1 MSETTATGKTGS
13 PSPGVTADWRL
24 TAEFVDACIQRA
36 GRSFQEGELA
46 YLAMTSQ
53 VENSI
58 RDRVAYE
65 MHLQLRQSRL
75 DVGREWTG
83 LFAEGRE
90 GQPTPRKVDLAVV
103 ERPRRRLSCTPAP
116 HGVVEFKAFYAH
128 DVRSRGG
135 QNKVYRAVYKDV
147 EKCVDWSSFIMGEV
161 FSVVL
166 LPSLQLIGARHPYQI
181 MGKEFERKIM
191 LDKFLREASRCSDK
205 ATVQELSSLLSQLGP
220 VRDGL
225 IDAGTD
231 SGVRATVPYVILGSV
246 STETYE
252 NLPRYRLP
260 RQAAG

>member
-1 MSETTATGKTGS
+1 
-13 PSPGVTADWRL
+13 
-24 TAEFVDACIQRA
+24 
-36 GRSFQEGELA
+36 
-46 YLAMTSQ
+46 MTSQ

-75 DVGREWTG
+75 DIGREWTG
-83 LFAEGRE
+83 LFAKGKD
-90 GQPTPRKVDLAVV
+90 GQPTSRKVDLAVV
-103 ERPRRRLSCTPAP
+103 EKPRRRLSYTPSP
-116 HGVVEFKAFYAH
+116 RGVVEFKAFYVH
-128 DVRSRGG
+128 DVRSPGG
-135 QNKVYRAVYKDV
+135 HNRIFKAVYADV
-147 EKCVDWSSFIMGEV
+147 EKCVEWGSSIMGDV

-166 LPSLQLIGARHPYQI
+166 LPSLRLIGDRHPYQI
-181 MGKEFERKIM
+181 MGKRFEGKIQ
-191 LDKFLREASRCSDK
+191 LDNFMCWSERSSDE
-205 ATVQELSSLLSQLGP
+205 ATVQAVSVLLSRLGP

-225 IDAGTD
+225 IDAGAD

>member
-1 MSETTATGKTGS
+1 M
-13 PSPGVTADWRL
+13 V
-24 TAEFVDACIQRA
+24 
-36 GRSFQEGELA
+36 

-65 MHLQLRQSRL
+65 MHVQLRQSRL

-83 LFAEGRE
+83 LLAEGRD
-90 GQPTPRKVDLAVV
+90 GRPTPRKVDLAVV
-103 ERPRRRLSCTPAP
+103 EKPRRRLTYTPSP

-128 DVRSRGG
+128 NVRSRGG
-135 QNKVYRAVYKDV
+135 QNKIYRSVYRDV
-147 EKCVDWSSFIMGEV
+147 EKCVDWGSSIMGEV

-166 LPSLQLIGARHPYQI
+166 LPSLRLIGDRHPYQI
-181 MGKEFERKIM
+181 MGKDFERRIR
-191 LDKFLREASRCSDK
+191 LDSFMCEANQFSDK
-205 ATVQELSSLLSQLGP
+205 ATVQEVSSLLSQLGP
-220 VRDGL
+220 VREGL

-252 NLPRYRLP
+252 RLP
-260 RQAAG
+260 WYQLPPQARG